1 MRNGTTGLLG
11 GILVLLLVAIAAWWV
26 LNLLF
31 GFVFLIVKLV
41 VLAVI
46 LVVAGLFLRGL
57 LTGSRED

>member
-46 LVVAGLFLRGL
+46 LVVTGLFLRGL

>member
-11 GILVLLLVAIAAWWV
+11 GILVLLLVAVAAWWV

-57 LTGSRED
+57 LTGSREE